1 MKRETIIC
9 VTPNAALD
17 RTMVVPN
24 FALGHISRIDRAI
37 AVPGGK
43 V

>member
-17 RTMVVPN
+17 RTMVAG
-24 FALGHISRIDRAI
+24 FRHWAYITD
-37 AVPGGK
+37 
-43 V
+43 